1 MAVQSFTH
9 ETLSGSTNG
18 LGIKVTST
26 TIGVT
31 LHSAISGTTSRDEIW
46 LYAQNNNSSS
56 TSRIV
61 TIQFGGTTDPDNLIV
76 CSIPAK
82 AGPVLI
88 VPGFPLRNSL
98 DVKAIADV
106 ANEVIVYGYV
116 NRVTVT

>member
-18 LGIKVTST
+18 LGVKVNST
-26 TIGVT
+26 TVGVT
-31 LHSAISGTTSRDEIW
+31 LHSAISGSTSRDEIW
-46 LYAQNNNSSS
+46 LYAQNNNGSGVVR
-56 TSRIV
+56 TL

-76 CSIPAK
+76 CSIAAK

-88 VPGFPLRNSL
+88 VPGFPLRNAL

-106 ANEVIVYGYV
+106 ANEVIIYGYV